1 MHRSESVGSYALLWG
16 VQAPTSAMEDTMT
29 EAERIQEA
37 ILTEKMRQRIDT
49 AFAHQILILREK
61 GWKV

>member
-1 MHRSESVGSYALLWG
+1 
-16 VQAPTSAMEDTMT
+16 MEDTMT